1 VEVPLFLVR
10 HAKARNREKWEGPD
24 ELRPLSMAGREQAE
38 TIARRVGEFPV
49 TRLLSSPSLRCAQTL
64 QPLAVK
70 VGVAVEQCPALGEGQ
85 PFTPVIDLLEALP
98 DYSVLCSHGD
108 VLSDTVAALER
119 RSMVVQGPP
128 DWRKGVVWEIDRVNG
143 VFLRARALA
152 PER

>member
-1 VEVPLFLVR
+1 MPLFLVR
-10 HAKARNREKWEGPD
+10 HAKAGNREKWEGPD
-24 ELRPLSMAGREQAE
+24 ELRPLSSSGREQAE

-49 TRLLSSPSLRCAQTL
+49 TRVLSSPFLRCVQTVE
-64 QPLAVK
+64 PLAVK
-70 VGVAVEQCPALGEGQ
+70 VGAAVELVAALGEGE
-85 PFTPVIDLLEALP
+85 PFAPVIDLLTELP

-108 VLSDTVAALER
+108 VLPDTIDALER

>member
-1 VEVPLFLVR
+1 MSIFLVR
-10 HAKARNREKWEGPD
+10 HAKAANREKWTGPD
-24 ELRPLSMAGREQAE
+24 ELRSLSTSGRQQAE

-49 TRLLSSPSLRCAQTL
+49 TRLLSSPSLRCVQTL
-64 QPLAVK
+64 ELLAVK
-70 VGVAVEQCPALGEGQ
+70 VGVAVERVPALGEGQ
-85 PFTPVIDLLEALP
+85 PFAPVIDLLTELP

-108 VLSDTVAALER
+108 VLPDTIAALER
-119 RSMVVQGPP
+119 RDMVVQGPP

>member
-1 VEVPLFLVR
+1 V
-10 HAKARNREKWEGPD
+10 
-24 ELRPLSMAGREQAE
+24 
-38 TIARRVGEFPV
+38 
-49 TRLLSSPSLRCAQTL
+49 

-70 VGVAVEQCPALGEGQ
+70 IGVRVEQLEALGEGE
-85 PFTPVIDLLEALP
+85 PFEPVIDLLTELP

-108 VLSDTVAALER
+108 ILPDTIAALER

-152 PER
+152 RER

>member
-1 VEVPLFLVR
+1 MPLFLVR

-24 ELRPLSMAGREQAE
+24 ELRPLSEPGREQAE

-49 TRLLSSPSLRCAQTL
+49 TRVLSSPFLRCVQTVE
-64 QPLAVK
+64 PLAVK
-70 VGVAVEQCPALGEGQ
+70 IGVAVERATILGEGE
-85 PFTPVIDLLEALP
+85 PLAPVIALLTELP

-108 VLSDTVAALER
+108 VLPDTISALER
-119 RSMVVQGPP
+119 RGMVVQGPP

>member
-1 VEVPLFLVR
+1 MPLFLVR
-10 HAKARNREKWEGPD
+10 HAKAGNREKWEGPD
-24 ELRPLSMAGREQAE
+24 ELRPLSSSGREQAE

-49 TRLLSSPSLRCAQTL
+49 TRVLSSPFLRCVQTVE
-64 QPLAVK
+64 PLAVK
-70 VGVAVEQCPALGEGQ
+70 VGAAVELVAALGEGE
-85 PFTPVIDLLEALP
+85 PFAPVIDLLTELP

-108 VLSDTVAALER
+108 VLPDTINALER